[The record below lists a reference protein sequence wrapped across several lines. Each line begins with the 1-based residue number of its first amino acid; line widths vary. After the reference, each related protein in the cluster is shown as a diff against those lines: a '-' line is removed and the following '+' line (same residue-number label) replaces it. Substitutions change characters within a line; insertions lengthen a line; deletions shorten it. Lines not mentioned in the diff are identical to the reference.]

1 MSEAIAVLNA
11 GSSSIKFSLFGGA
24 DLELVVRGQAEA
36 IHTAPRF
43 VAKDPAGATV
53 STQSWDEGT
62 PLGHDGALQHIVD
75 FVREQLGAAA
85 ARGHRAPRRA
95 RRARSTPN
103 RCASTARCWKTWR
116 SSFRSPRC
124 TSRTT

>member
-43 VAKDPAGATV
+43 VAKDRPAPPSRPAWG
-53 STQSWDEGT
+53 EGSH
-62 PLGHDGALQHIVD
+62 LGHDGALQHIVD
-75 FVREQLGAAA
+75 SCASSSAIRNS
-85 ARGHRAPRRA
+85 RASGTVSFTA
-95 RRARSTPN
+95 GSSTPN
-103 RCASTARCWKTWR
+103 RCASTARC
-116 SSFRSPRC
+116 
-124 TSRTT
+124 

>member
-1 MSEAIAVLNA
+1 MSAAIAVLNA

-53 STQSWDEGT
+53 STQTWGEGT
-62 PLGHDGALQHIVD
+62 ELGHDGALQHIVA
-75 FVREQLGAAA
+75 FVREQLGQLNS
-85 ARGHRAPRRA
+85 RASGTA
-95 RRARSTPN
+95 SCTAGSSTPN
-103 RCASTARCWKTWR
+103 RCASTARCSKTWR

-124 TSRTT
+124 TSPTT